1 MTNTPA
7 AQKTVRQWAKTPPL
21 NGAGRDFYSSSGSR
35 ICMPIYVDV
44 PHTLRKAWL
53 NVLRDMCSTMM
64 TSTPSTI
71 SGLQVDTAS
80 NSTSDVESYLG
91 MSLDTLRTA
100 VLFQRG
106 GLPIDLVLKLQ
117 HLTEVEAVTDK
128 ELVAA
133 FRNRQSDVKVFIQ
146 ENPFKSE
153 DDYFTVTDEDNAF

>member
-7 AQKTVRQWAKTPPL
+7 AQKTVRQWTKTPPL
-21 NGAGRDFYSSSGSR
+21 NGSGNDYFSSSGSR
-35 ICMPIYVDV
+35 VCMPIYVDV

-53 NVLRDMCSTMM
+53 NELREICSTMM

-117 HLTEVEAVTDK
+117 HVTGIEAVTDK
-128 ELVAA
+128 ELATA
-133 FRNRQSDVKVFIQ
+133 FKSRQCRVKAYL
-146 ENPFKSE
+146 EEHPFKS
-153 DDYFTVTDEDNAF
+153 DDNYFKVTDEDNAF